1 MSIDGYVEA
10 GMGAD
15 CRSLRNEVR
24 QRQQNIQTTFSV
36 IHLIVT
42 KAQREIQELKET
54 VWMVCFLLFKKRDLS
69 MITFPRMGKTQ
80 EMGNFKTQAA
90 ETCA

>member
-1 MSIDGYVEA
+1 
-10 GMGAD
+10 MGAD
-15 CRSLRNEVR
+15 CRGLRNEVR
-24 QRQQNIQTTFSV
+24 QRQENIQTTFSV

-42 KAQREIQELKET
+42 KAQREILQELKEI

>member
-1 MSIDGYVEA
+1 M
-10 GMGAD
+10 
-15 CRSLRNEVR
+15 
-24 QRQQNIQTTFSV
+24 
-36 IHLIVT
+36 

>member
-1 MSIDGYVEA
+1 
-10 GMGAD
+10 MGAD
-15 CRSLRNEVR
+15 CRGLRNEVR
-24 QRQQNIQTTFSV
+24 QRQENIQTTFSV
-36 IHLIVT
+36 MHLIVT
-42 KAQREIQELKET
+42 KAQREIKELKET